1 MPSNAYM
8 EIFCIDNALYRSSVI
23 IMTPHITTVL
33 SGQNG
38 DLVGHISH
46 KLWQKTIFSV
56 ALSYAVRML
65 TINVQLFF
73 WLLSHAV
80 VLIVLITLLC

>member
-1 MPSNAYM
+1 MA
-8 EIFCIDNALYRSSVI
+8 
-23 IMTPHITTVL
+23 PHITTVL
-33 SGQNG
+33 FGQNG

-46 KLWQKTIFSV
+46 TLCQKIIFSV
-56 ALSYAVRML
+56 ALSYTVRML

-80 VLIVLITLLC
+80 VLIIVLITLLC

>member
-1 MPSNAYM
+1 
-8 EIFCIDNALYRSSVI
+8 
-23 IMTPHITTVL
+23 MTPHIATVL

-46 KLWQKTIFSV
+46 RLWQKIIFSV

-65 TINVQLFF
+65 TINVLLFF

>member
-1 MPSNAYM
+1 MAPDM
-8 EIFCIDNALYRSSVI
+8 I
-23 IMTPHITTVL
+23 TVL

-46 KLWQKTIFSV
+46 KLWQKIIFGV
-56 ALSYAVRML
+56 AISYAVRMP